1 MDAARRAG
9 KMQASGGT
17 GCMNEHVIEALKHSR
32 KIMPLLMNEVEND
45 NKVTT
50 LNKPDKQDPMAPAKD
65 FRPIGS
71 GEPYHKIAQ
80 NPMAREMNPYFAP
93 RLAKVGQFG
102 LSPDGIT
109 LAGIVPAIVLEMPK
123 FENAALGLADV
134 TSAFQLI
141 SRKALWEVLCALED
155 SRNKVRLQRKFL
167 ALYSGTNFGYY
178 LLEDGTTMV
187 VSIREGATQGCNFGT
202 LLFNLGYAMLVLRS
216 SRGSRS

>member
-1 MDAARRAG
+1 
-9 KMQASGGT
+9 
-17 GCMNEHVIEALKHSR
+17 MNEHVIEALKHSR